1 MARLIRSIAIALI
14 VLTAPL
20 SVYAQQEATLIGT
33 VTDSTGGVLPGV
45 TVTATHDATGN
56 TFVAVTDSVGAF
68 RIPLR
73 TGVYSVTVELTGFT
87 TVKRSGLELLV
98 GQQATINLQ
107 MAPSTVQES
116 VTVTGEAPL
125 VDVS

>member
-1 MARLIRSIAIALI
+1 MTRLLGTIAV
-14 VLTAPL
+14 VLAVFAAPVG
-20 SVYAQQEATLIGT
+20 VYAQQEATVSGT
-33 VTDSTGGVLPGV
+33 VTDSTGAVLPGV

-56 TFVAVTDSVGAF
+56 TFLAVTDSVGTF

-73 TGVYSVTVELTGFT
+73 TGVYSLTLELPGFA

-107 MAPSTVQES
+107 MAPSTVQEN
-116 VTVTGEAPL
+116 VTV
-125 VDVS
+125 